1 MNWVDNPKIIC
12 PSCGWE
18 LKLKGWNSLWWTWF
32 LVFMRPFGWILIAIS
47 RLIRKVYKCDICKNS
62 RSTRFINKR
71 LNSGINT
78 QDFEEQFKK
87 IHEIQVNKQDLWNVV
102 EINWD
107 RLELGLELKVWDE
120 FEVSGD
126 NNVCRIYKI
135 KKIV

>member
-1 MNWVDNPKIIC
+1 M
-12 PSCGWE
+12 
-18 LKLKGWNSLWWTWF
+18 
-32 LVFMRPFGWILIAIS
+32 
-47 RLIRKVYKCDICKNS
+47 
-62 RSTRFINKR
+62 
-71 LNSGINT
+71 NSGINT